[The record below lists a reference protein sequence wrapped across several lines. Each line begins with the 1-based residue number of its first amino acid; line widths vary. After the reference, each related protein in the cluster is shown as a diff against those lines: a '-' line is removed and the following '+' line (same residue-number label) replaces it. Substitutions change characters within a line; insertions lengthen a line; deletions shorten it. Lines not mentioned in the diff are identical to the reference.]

1 MESSSTAVVTLA
13 AERVQRKKRQQRSI
27 AEKRQIVEET
37 MVAGASVAQV
47 ARAHGINANQ
57 VFAWRRLHQAGRL
70 VEKRTKRVSPNPA
83 RLLPV
88 KVSEQ
93 GATPAIVAADPRPM
107 HARPTV
113 ATPPTACAGTI
124 HIQFPRAQ
132 VRIEGSADPTTLKL
146 VVELLSR

>member
-1 MESSSTAVVTLA
+1 MDSSSTAVVTLT
-13 AERVQRKKRQQRSI
+13 AESVQRKKRQQRSI
-27 AEKRQIVEET
+27 TEKRQIVEET
-37 MVAGASVAQV
+37 MAAGASVALV
-47 ARAHGINANQ
+47 ARAHGVNANQ

-70 VEKRTKRVSPNPA
+70 VEKRSKRVIPNPA

-93 GATPAIVAADPRPM
+93 GATPAIVTADPAPM
-107 HARPTV
+107 HSRPRV
-113 ATPPTACAGTI
+113 ATPSTAWDGTI

>member
-13 AERVQRKKRQQRSI
+13 AKSVQRKKRQQRSI
-27 AEKRQIVEET
+27 TEKRQIVEET

-70 VEKRTKRVSPNPA
+70 VETRSKRLIANPA

-88 KVSEQ
+88 KISEQ
-93 GATPAIVAADPRPM
+93 GSTPAIAATDPAPLHSRSTVAASS
-107 HARPTV
+107 
-113 ATPPTACAGTI
+113 TACTGTI
-124 HIQFPRAQ
+124 HIQFSRAQ
-132 VRIEGSADPTTLKL
+132 VRIEGSADPATLR
-146 VVELLSR
+146 VIVELLSR

>member
-13 AERVQRKKRQQRSI
+13 ADRVQCKKRQQRSI

-37 MVAGASVAQV
+37 MATGASVALV
-47 ARAHGINANQ
+47 ARAHGVNANQ

-70 VEKRTKRVSPNPA
+70 VETRSKRVIANPA

-93 GATPAIVAADPRPM
+93 GAMPAIVAADPAPL

-113 ATPPTACAGTI
+113 APPSTACSGTI
-124 HIQFPRAQ
+124 HIQFPKAQ
-132 VRIEGSADPTTLKL
+132 LRIEGSADPTTLRV

>member
-1 MESSSTAVVTLA
+1 MESSSTAVVALA
-13 AERVQRKKRQQRSI
+13 ADRVQRKKRQQRSI
-27 AEKRQIVEET
+27 TEKRQIVEET

-70 VEKRTKRVSPNPA
+70 VETRSKRVIANPA
-83 RLLPV
+83 RLLSV

-93 GATPAIVAADPRPM
+93 GAKPAIAATDPAAM
-107 HARPTV
+107 HARSTV
-113 ATPPTACAGTI
+113 APPCTACAGTI

-132 VRIEGSADPTTLKL
+132 VRIEGSADPTTLRL

>member
-1 MESSSTAVVTLA
+1 MESSSTAVATLA
-13 AERVQRKKRQQRSI
+13 ADRVQRKKRQQRSI

-37 MVAGASVAQV
+37 MVAGASVATV
-47 ARAHGINANQ
+47 ARAHGVNANQ

-70 VEKRTKRVSPNPA
+70 VETRAKRVIANPA
-83 RLLPV
+83 RLLSV

-93 GATPAIVAADPRPM
+93 GATPAIVTADAAPM
-107 HARPTV
+107 HTRSGVV
-113 ATPPTACAGTI
+113 APSTACAGTI
-124 HIQFPRAQ
+124 HIQFPSAQ